1 MRNRIGG
8 RVPAALRLGALV
20 LSLLA
25 GFALAPMPVAA
36 QTAVT
41 VTEVVIEGNRRIP
54 AETIVLYAAVEPGS
68 QPTPEDLN
76 LATRN
81 VFATGLFRDV
91 RITPGP
97 GGRLVISV
105 EENPTINRINF
116 EGNDVLNDEALTA
129 VITSRPRRIFTR
141 GSAEADAQLV
151 IEAYR
156 RSGRY
161 GAEVRPVIIEQPD
174 NRVDLVF
181 EIVEG
186 RVTEIEGITFVG
198 NEVFSDRRLRRA
210 IATSEAS
217 ILSFLFSSDNYDPD
231 RLELDKQLLRRYY
244 LERGYVDF
252 AVLSAT
258 AELAVERDG
267 FFVTF
272 AIEEG
277 EPYTYGPAFVTSQA
291 LGLDPAEFEP
301 LIDTVEGELYDVRE
315 VERTIDAMT
324 FLAGQQGYAFLQVR
338 PRVDKDDEAR
348 TISIEYELIEGPR
361 VYVER
366 IDIRGNTSTIDRV
379 IRRQFDLVEG
389 DVFNSRSIA
398 RARQRIQGLNY
409 FSRADVRVEEG
420 SADDRAIVVV
430 EVDEKLTGSLA
441 VGVGFS
447 SADGVVG
454 TFVVE
459 ERNFLGR
466 GQEVKV
472 EVTLAGERQ
481 AVQFS
486 FFEPALLDRDLGA
499 GFDIFY
505 RETDRSDESSFDETN
520 VGFQPR
526 VEFPV
531 SQFGRLELRYRISQD
546 EIRPII
552 RDPASIQQTSAF
564 INDEAGER
572 LTSSIGYT
580 YVYDLRDDVFQTRS
594 GYLFS
599 IAQDIAGLGG
609 DAQYLR
615 SIASAKAWTNFFDGD
630 VVASAEIEGGAIVSF
645 GDNTTVT
652 ERFFLGGDT
661 FRGFA
666 FGGFGPLDSSFFP
679 PGPNGEIRRANDFL
693 GGNYYAVARFQVSFP
708 VGLPEEYGVFAGV
721 FADVGSLWSL
731 DNTTVVQN
739 GTTFTVDDSANLRAS
754 VGLSLFWDSTF
765 GPIRINFAYPILTE
779 TGDDREFFRFTA
791 GTRF

>member
-1 MRNRIGG
+1 MRNGIGNRLPAWM
-8 RVPAALRLGALV
+8 RVWVLVILAL
-20 LSLLA
+20 LS
-25 GFALAPMPVAA
+25 APGLPNRTHAQSVVPVS
-36 QTAVT
+36 
-41 VTEVVIEGNRRIP
+41 EIVIEGNRRIP
-54 AETIVLYAAVEPGS
+54 AETIALYAAIEPGNTL
-68 QPTPEDLN
+68 TPEQLN

-97 GGRLVISV
+97 DGRLVIAV

-129 VITSRPRRIFTR
+129 VIASRPRRIFTR
-141 GSAEADAQLV
+141 GSAEADAQLI

-161 GAEVRPVIIEQPD
+161 GAEVRPVIIEQPE

-198 NEVFSDRRLRRA
+198 NEIFSDRRLRRA

-217 ILSFLFSSDNYDPD
+217 LLSFLFSSDNYDPD

-244 LERGYVDF
+244 LERGYIDF
-252 AVLSAT
+252 TVLSAT
-258 AELAVERDG
+258 AELSVERDG

-272 AIEEG
+272 AVDEG
-277 EPYTYGPAFVTSQA
+277 EQYTYGPANVTSQA
-291 LGLDPAEFEP
+291 LGLDPDDFLP
-301 LIDTVEGELYDVRE
+301 LIRTVEGEIYNVED
-315 VERTIDAMT
+315 VERTIDGMT
-324 FLAGQQGYAFLQVR
+324 FLAGQRGYAFLQVR
-338 PRVDKDDEAR
+338 PRVVKDSEAR
-348 TISIEYELIEGPR
+348 TIAIEYELIEGPR

-366 IDIRGNTSTIDRV
+366 IDIRGNTSTLDRV
-379 IRRQFDLVEG
+379 IRRQFDIVEG
-389 DVFNSRSIA
+389 DAFNSRSIQ
-398 RARQRIQGLNY
+398 RARQRIQTLNY
-409 FSRADVRVEEG
+409 FSRTDVRVEEG

-454 TFVVE
+454 TFIVE

-466 GQEVKV
+466 GQDVKV

-481 AVQFS
+481 AIQFT

-520 VGFQPR
+520 VGFAPK

-531 SQFGRLELRYRISQD
+531 SEFGRLELRYRISDD
-546 EIRPII
+546 EIRPIF
-552 RDPASIQQTSAF
+552 RSPASIQQTSAF
-564 INDEAGER
+564 IVNEGGDR
-572 LTSSIGYT
+572 ITSSIGYT
-580 YVYDLRDDVFQTRS
+580 YTYDLRDDVFETRN
-594 GYLFS
+594 GYLLRFS
-599 IAQDIAGLGG
+599 QDFAGLGG
-609 DAQYLR
+609 DTAFVR
-615 SIASAKAWTNFFDGD
+615 SVASAKAWTNFLDGD
-630 VVASAEIEGGAIVSF
+630 VVLSAEIEGGAIVSF
-645 GDNTTVT
+645 GDDTTVT
-652 ERFFLGGDT
+652 ERFFLGGDS

-666 FGGFGPLDSSFFP
+666 FGGFGPLDNSRFP
-679 PGPNGEIRRANDFL
+679 DGPNGERRFADDFL
-693 GGNYYAVARFQVSFP
+693 GGNYYAVGRVQVSFP
-708 VGLPEEYGVFAGV
+708 VGLPEEYGVFGGI
-721 FADVGSLWSL
+721 FADVGTLWSL

-739 GTTFTVDDSANLRAS
+739 GNTFTVDDAANLRAAI
-754 VGLSLFWDSTF
+754 GLSIFWDSTF
-765 GPIRINFAYPILTE
+765 GPIRINLAYPVLTE